1 MLSVPGHGGLD
12 GETSEIE
19 AGDPMKQRQSLK
31 VRAVIGNVPLAIDYV
46 TECAEAAGFDA
57 RALYEI
63 QLAVDEACANVVDH
77 AYQGMEPGEFEV
89 SCSFGEASM
98 TIDVRDWGRGFEPNE
113 VEQPDVEAPLEERS
127 LGGLGLYIVNR
138 VMDEVEF
145 TFDPKVGNRLRMAK
159 RMQVAG

>member
-1 MLSVPGHGGLD
+1 MQ
-12 GETSEIE
+12 
-19 AGDPMKQRQSLK
+19 QRESLRM
-31 VRAVIGNVPLAIDYV
+31 RAVIGNVPLAIDYV
-46 TECAEAAGFDA
+46 TECAKAAGFDD
-57 RALYEI
+57 RALYAI

-98 TIDVRDWGRGFEPNE
+98 TIEVRDWGRGFEPNE

-127 LGGLGLYIVNR
+127 LGGLGLYIVNK

>member
-1 MLSVPGHGGLD
+1 
-12 GETSEIE
+12 
-19 AGDPMKQRQSLK
+19 MKQRQSLK

-98 TIDVRDWGRGFEPNE
+98 TIEVRDWGRGFEPNE

-127 LGGLGLYIVNR
+127 LGGLGLYIVNK